1 MTIAKLAALVV
12 VLASA
17 PAHAQSV
24 EAETLFREGKKL
36 LKQGKV
42 AEACEKLEAS
52 DRLEPSVGTELNLAD
67 CRAKNHQLASA
78 WATFEKATVSAKVA
92 HDGKRQAEAKRRAKE
107 LEPRLLYFT
116 VNVPTESRVDGL
128 EIKRSSIP
136 VDPELWNQGVPT
148 DAGEYELTA
157 EAPGY
162 ITWIKH
168 VTLAGEGQK
177 ASVTVP
183 VLEKQAKPAE
193 PPPKPHDKKSA
204 PADMPLPPEAPA
216 RPVAEHS
223 SWTGTRKGAIVVGI
237 LGLAAAGGG
246 LAFGLHSN
254 DLETQSDALCPT
266 TTCNNAMALQ
276 LNSDARNAALYSDIG
291 YIAGGALVGTAIVM
305 WIVGSPSITPVV
317 APDRVGLAF
326 EARF

>member
-1 MTIAKLAALVV
+1 MTIAKLTALVV
-12 VLASA
+12 LLASA
-17 PAHAQSV
+17 SAHAQAV

-36 LKQGKV
+36 LKQGKL

-52 DRLEPSVGTELNLAD
+52 DRLEASVGTELNLAD
-67 CRAKNHQLASA
+67 CRARNHQLASA

-92 HDGKRQAEAKRRAKE
+92 HDSKRQAEAKRRARE

-128 EIKRSSIP
+128 EIKRNAIP
-136 VDPELWNQGVPT
+136 VDPELWNQGVPI

-162 ITWIKH
+162 VMWIKR

-177 ASVTVP
+177 ASVNVP
-183 VLEKQAKPAE
+183 VLEKQAVPAE
-193 PPPKPHDKKSA
+193 PAKTHHKKPA
-204 PADMPLPPEAPA
+204 PADMPLPPEQ
-216 RPVAEHS
+216 PVQPVEQPS
-223 SWTGTRKGAIVVGI
+223 SWTGTRKGAIVIGI

-246 LAFGLHSN
+246 LAFGLHGN

-266 TTCNNAMALQ
+266 TSCNNAMALQ
-276 LNSDARNAALYSDIG
+276 LNSDARSAALYSDIG
-291 YIAGGALVGTAIVM
+291 YIAGGALVGTAIIM
-305 WIVGSPSITPVV
+305 WIVGSPGVTPVV